1 LNKNYK
7 YGCLYIE
14 VIMGAVVAVV
24 KPVLLQIATH
34 PAVKN
39 LVISLLEKY
48 VKSTDNSIDDQI
60 LTKRTEANGILD
72 FVQLFLRTVLNKGPK
87 N

>member
-1 LNKNYK
+1 MDVL
-7 YGCLYIE
+7 
-14 VIMGAVVAVV
+14 VTVV
-24 KPVLLQIATH
+24 KPLLLKIATH

-60 LTKRTEANGILD
+60 LETIKVLLFKPEA
-72 FVQLFLRTVLNKGPK
+72 PK
-87 N
+87 V